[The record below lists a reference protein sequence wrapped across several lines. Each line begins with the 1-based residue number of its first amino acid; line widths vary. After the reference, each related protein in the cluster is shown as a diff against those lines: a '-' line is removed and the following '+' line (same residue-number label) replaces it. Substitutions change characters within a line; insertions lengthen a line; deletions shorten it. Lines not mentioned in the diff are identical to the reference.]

1 MFATRSTMRLHFTLL
16 VCLAAALFSAVVTSP
31 INLWTKLILTQQ
43 WPKTFC
49 SSEPCQ
55 LNVSYWTLHGL
66 WPDKG
71 EFCNSSWHFNS
82 TEIEDLIP
90 DMKKVWPDLLNPSS
104 FHFWKYEWSKH
115 GTCAAEAA
123 SLNSQHKYF
132 SKALEFYQKV
142 DLNSM
147 LQKANIIPSDKYYT
161 FSDIEQA
168 MENFYGVKPKIQCLH
183 PSMNSEFQTLGQI
196 EICFDADFAL
206 QDCEKHF
213 ATNTLSRGQW
223 DQNKSSGLS
232 VCSPDIPVYY
242 PPTS

>member
-1 MFATRSTMRLHFTLL
+1 MFATRSAMRLHFPLL
-16 VCLAAALFSAVVTSP
+16 VCLTAALSSAVVASP

-49 SSEPCQ
+49 SMEPCL

-82 TEIEDLIP
+82 SEIE
-90 DMKKVWPDLLNPSS
+90 KKKIM
-104 FHFWKYEWSKH
+104 KYEWSKH

-132 SKALEFYQKV
+132 SKALELYQKV

-168 MENFYGVKPKIQCLH
+168 MENFYGVKPKIQCVH
-183 PSMNSEFQTLGQI
+183 PSMNSESQALGQI
-196 EICFDADFAL
+196 EICFDADFTL

>member
-1 MFATRSTMRLHFTLL
+1 MSLRHDAYDWLIQQSRSAMRLHFPLL
-16 VCLAAALFSAVVTSP
+16 VCLAAALSSAVVASP
-31 INLWTKLILTQQ
+31 IWSLAFSTLVTGHYMDCGLI
-43 WPKTFC
+43 KG
-49 SSEPCQ
+49 SSVILPGI
-55 LNVSYWTLHGL
+55 STL
-66 WPDKG
+66 
-71 EFCNSSWHFNS
+71 
-82 TEIEDLIP
+82 DLIP
-90 DMKKVWPDLLNPSS
+90 EMKKVWPDLLKPST

-132 SKALEFYQKV
+132 SKALELYQKV

-168 MENFYGVKPKIQCLH
+168 MENFYGVKPKIQCVH
-183 PSMNSEFQTLGQI
+183 PSMNSESQALGQI
-196 EICFDADFAL
+196 EICFDSDFTL

-232 VCSPDIPVYY
+232 
-242 PPTS
+242 